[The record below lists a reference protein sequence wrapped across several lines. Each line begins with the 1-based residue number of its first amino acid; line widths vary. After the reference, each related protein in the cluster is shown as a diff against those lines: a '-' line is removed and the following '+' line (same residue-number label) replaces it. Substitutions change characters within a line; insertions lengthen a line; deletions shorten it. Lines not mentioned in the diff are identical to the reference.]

1 MECLGIGAG
10 SHELYSCGRIA
21 LCLAGECERLGQT
34 DRPCDSVV
42 EYLQNRR
49 LQNEQYLTQAEVVR

>member
-1 MECLGIGAG
+1 MNFI
-10 SHELYSCGRIA
+10 HGRIA

-42 EYLQNRR
+42 ENLQNSR